1 MHNKKLNKI
10 VGQDIEFYLK
20 KNYNIKFRCVLN
32 YDVKENEWFG
42 VLKKKL
48 GVENKNHCTL
58 VKSFVFHSTKRS
70 TISTFVLF
78 HS

>member
-42 VLKKKL
+42 VLKKKIRCW
-48 GVENKNHCTL
+48 K
-58 VKSFVFHSTKRS
+58 
-70 TISTFVLF
+70 
-78 HS
+78 

>member
-32 YDVKENEWFG
+32 YDVKENE
-42 VLKKKL
+42 
-48 GVENKNHCTL
+48 
-58 VKSFVFHSTKRS
+58 
-70 TISTFVLF
+70 
-78 HS
+78 